1 MSAFGIYIGKIRGI
15 IVVIM
20 LIFLAS
26 CGEVDY
32 EKVNY
37 REVNI
42 INSFTQ
48 HNGYKIICIDRIEYV
63 KVSQAMS
70 GHFKSDGSL
79 HTCE

>member
-1 MSAFGIYIGKIRGI
+1 MKTSI
-15 IVVIM
+15 IAII
-20 LIFLAS
+20 LIIFLTA
-26 CGEVDY
+26 CGKVDY

-48 HNGYKIICIDRIEYV
+48 HNGYKLICIDGIEYV
-63 KVSQAMS
+63 RVSQAMS
-70 GHFKSDGSL
+70 GHFKPDGSL